1 MAVRRAGLLVSA
13 GPRGAY
19 VLHPGDVMDL
29 APHPDAGR
37 HGGCCGPDG
46 RVEVNRVCGCGA
58 EAAIAC
64 ADCTSGHE
72 IRLMRD
78 AVFPG
83 SRSAFTAPWQQP
95 AATRHASAGRLHPTR
110 PRGARP
116 RRESASPRA
125 VRRPAWS
132 PRVSPCRPRRPHRE
146 TGGEWAGAVCQ
157 NSPVLSFATI
167 IGSRRAGPQ

>member
-1 MAVRRAGLLVSA
+1 M
-13 GPRGAY
+13 
-19 VLHPGDVMDL
+19 LHPGDVMDL

-83 SRSAFTAPWQQP
+83 SRSAFTAPW
-95 AATRHASAGRLHPTR
+95 AAAG
-110 PRGARP
+110 GNA
-116 RRESASPRA
+116 
-125 VRRPAWS
+125 
-132 PRVSPCRPRRPHRE
+132 PRVSGPTPPDPPARRPPAPRKRLPARRE
-146 TGGEWAGAVCQ
+146 ATGVEPSRLTLPP
-157 NSPVLSFATI
+157 SPPVS
-167 IGSRRAGPQ
+167 